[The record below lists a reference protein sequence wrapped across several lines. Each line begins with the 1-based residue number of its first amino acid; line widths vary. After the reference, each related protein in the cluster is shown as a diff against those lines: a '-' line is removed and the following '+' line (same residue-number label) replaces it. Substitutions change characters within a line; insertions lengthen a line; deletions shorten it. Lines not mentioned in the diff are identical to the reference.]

1 MSSEVEDDVGAPK
14 DPERR
19 YLEVEMPDR
28 FVLEFQRPD
37 GDWMDEAFCSP
48 GTSSATTTAPTC
60 VRTVGQACGS
70 VRSTSTQ
77 TA

>member
-1 MSSEVEDDVGAPK
+1 MSSEAEDDVGDPK

-48 GTSSATTTAPTC
+48 GTSSATTTAPIY
-60 VRTVGQACGS
+60 VGTVGQASGS
-70 VRSTSTQ
+70 APSTSTQ

>member
-1 MSSEVEDDVGAPK
+1 MSSEAEDDVGDPK

-48 GTSSATTTAPTC
+48 GT
-60 VRTVGQACGS
+60 
-70 VRSTSTQ
+70 
-77 TA
+77 